1 MICDVTGLPSRGCGL
16 KRWLGPMLARV
27 VGGVRNMV
35 WGTRTSALGAGPDSE
50 LAPARAPG
58 STSHAAEWGVGLG
71 HYVCVDGF
79 VVPASGPA
87 EQIGLSVSERS
98 GPEGDRAPFIEC
110 GPSSGGLAGYL

>member
-1 MICDVTGLPSRGCGL
+1 
-16 KRWLGPMLARV
+16 MLARV

-79 VVPASGPA
+79 VVPASGPVGQIALLVNGRSCA
-87 EQIGLSVSERS
+87 EGH
-98 GPEGDRAPFIEC
+98 RAPFLEC
-110 GPSSGGLAGYL
+110 RPSSGGLAGYL